1 MTTEPQV
8 ELILFPVMC
17 GVVEF
22 GLKKVSPK
30 TPNFSNNDPQ
40 MIKKV
45 DQKDAKK

>member
-22 GLKKVSPK
+22 GLKKVSPR
-30 TPNFSNNDPQ
+30 TPTLH
-40 MIKKV
+40 IVKWY
-45 DQKDAKK
+45 AIILE